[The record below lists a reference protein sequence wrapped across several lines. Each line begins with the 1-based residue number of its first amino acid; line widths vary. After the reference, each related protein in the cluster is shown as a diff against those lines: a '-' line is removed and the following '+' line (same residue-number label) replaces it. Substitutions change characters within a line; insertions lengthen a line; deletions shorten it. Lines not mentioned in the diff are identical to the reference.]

1 MVKNTNGGSKHKSSA
16 RKHAANTATASRDP
30 APSSPFEK
38 IATVDRMLGNGMC
51 LIITHEPKPH
61 TLICHIRGKFR
72 GKQKSQNIVSNKS
85 IVLIGLRDWEPIPK
99 NCDLLAICAGN
110 QGFPACPILPVD
122 SDVVFTHD
130 AGNLG
135 FPARPFLSDVI
146 FTDDAGNPGFTPTHK
161 PTLIHNNN
169 NNDNNNDIDFDD
181 I

>member
-16 RKHAANTATASRDP
+16 RKHATNTATASRDP

-130 AGNLG
+130 TGNT
-135 FPARPFLSDVI
+135 RFLSDVI
-146 FTDDAGNPGFTPTHK
+146 FTEDVDAGNLGFHARPFLPADK
-161 PTLIHNNN
+161 PTLHTDKD
-169 NNDNNNDIDFDD
+169 NDNDIDFDD

>member
-16 RKHAANTATASRDP
+16 RKHAANTVSRDP
-30 APSSPFEK
+30 VPSSPYEK

-51 LIITHEPKPH
+51 LIITHEPKPN

-122 SDVVFTHD
+122 SDVVFTDDSDVIFTHD

-135 FPARPFLSDVI
+135 YHILPA
-146 FTDDAGNPGFTPTHK
+146 THK
-161 PTLIHNNN
+161 PTLTD
-169 NNDNNNDIDFDD
+169 NDNDNDIDFDD

>member
-16 RKHAANTATASRDP
+16 RKHATITASRDP

-99 NCDLLAICAGN
+99 NCDLLAI
-110 QGFPACPILPVD
+110 LR
-122 SDVVFTHD
+122 
-130 AGNLG
+130 GNLG
-135 FPARPFLSDVI
+135 FPLNPILPDAGNTGPFLESDVI
-146 FTDDAGNPGFTPTHK
+146 FTDDADADAANTGLHARPFLPADK
-161 PTLIHNNN
+161 PLLIHNHKNTD
-169 NNDNNNDIDFDD
+169 NDNDIDFDD

>member
-16 RKHAANTATASRDP
+16 RKHATNTAATASRDP

-110 QGFPACPILPVD
+110 LGFPACPILPVD

-130 AGNLG
+130 TGNTG
-135 FPARPFLSDVI
+135 FLSDVI
-146 FTDDAGNPGFTPTHK
+146 FTHDAGNLGFHARPFLPADK
-161 PTLIHNNN
+161 PTLHTD
-169 NNDNNNDIDFDD
+169 NDNDIDFDD

>member
-16 RKHAANTATASRDP
+16 RKHSTITASRDP
-30 APSSPFEK
+30 VPSSPYEK

-51 LIITHEPKPH
+51 LIITHEPKPN

-110 QGFPACPILPVD
+110 GGNG
-122 SDVVFTHD
+122 
-130 AGNLG
+130 GNLG
-135 FPARPFLSDVI
+135 FPSNPILPDAGNTGPFLESHVI
-146 FTDDAGNPGFTPTHK
+146 FTDDANTGFIIPTTHK
-161 PTLIHNNN
+161 PTLIH
-169 NNDNNNDIDFDD
+169 NDNNNDIDFDD

>member
-16 RKHAANTATASRDP
+16 RKHATITASRDP

-110 QGFPACPILPVD
+110 LGFPACPILPVD

-130 AGNLG
+130 TGNTG
-135 FPARPFLSDVI
+135 PFLESHVI
-146 FTDDAGNPGFTPTHK
+146 FTDDANTGFIIPTTHK
-161 PTLIHNNN
+161 PTLIHNDN
-169 NNDNNNDIDFDD
+169 NNDNDNDNDIDFDD